1 MSETRLTL
9 SSEQFEDF
17 IKFITNFR
25 DPIFNDIDIRNG
37 IIRQRSNDK
46 SCILEVNFSSMF
58 PGINFALTDLKKK
71 LDLLK
76 LFSNQNDITLN
87 VVDAE
92 GGENGYFSFSDAY
105 SSFKFVAPTL
115 SFVDNPYIPIE
126 ELNNIFTTS
135 DEDLLLRTNF
145 STTISNR
152 VRIVTQSFNI
162 AAIKV
167 ALDGETACVNA
178 ETQSKDQFAK
188 FVDGIPTNIVLEKS
202 FVNLPTIPFG
212 FDHDTD
218 IEFYMYKEPNDN
230 IALNKFSTTLGALE
244 ITIYCRSRLLKES

>member
-1 MSETRLTL
+1 MSQTRLSL

-46 SCILEVNFSSMF
+46 SCIIEVNLSSMF
-58 PGINFALTDLKKK
+58 PDISFALTDLKKK
-71 LDLLK
+71 LDILK
-76 LFSNQNDITLN
+76 LFSNQNELSLT

-92 GGENGYFSFSDAY
+92 GGENGYFSFSDSY
-105 SSFKFVAPTL
+105 SSFKFDAPTL
-115 SFVDNPYIPIE
+115 SFVDNPYIPSE
-126 ELNNIFTTS
+126 ELSNIFSTS
-135 DEDLLLRTNF
+135 EEDLLLRTNF
-145 STTISNR
+145 TATISNR
-152 VRIVTQSFNI
+152 VRIVTQNFNV

-167 ALDGETACVNA
+167 TLDGETANVSA
-178 ETQSKDQFAK
+178 QTQSKDQFAK
-188 FVDGIPTNIVLEKS
+188 FLDGISANIILEKS

-218 IEFYMYKEPNDN
+218 IEFSMYKEPNDN